1 MKDVEKQYIDEFNE
15 KYTTDVQ
22 FEDIIN
28 DEAFQERLHAANSYK
43 DLYKRKLKNV
53 IKKITI
59 AFSALVACF
68 VLVIVMI
75 AYNPINLG
83 NNHDISIEKLLN
95 NQEMDIFLSDG
106 ALQKENITLL
116 SQEGCYNIYIFSSYT
131 VDKSAKN
138 NKIYTFYYKAILNND
153 KKNLVLSINDNE
165 YIINN
170 NNSFG
175 SFNTISKLENE
186 VLTLIFSL
194 EYDGVTRNYQIEQ

>member
-95 NQEMDIFLSDG
+95 NQEKDVFLSDG
-106 ALQKENITLL
+106 ALYKKNITLL
-116 SQEGCYNIYIFSSYT
+116 SQDGCYNIYIFSSYT
-131 VDKSAKN
+131 YDEAKKN
-138 NKIYTFYYKAILNND
+138 IKTYTFYYKAILNND
-153 KKNLVLSINDNE
+153 KRNLVLSINDNE

-175 SFNTISKLENE
+175 SFNTISKLEDE

-194 EYDGVTRNYQIEQ
+194 EYDGVIRNYQIAQ